1 MTWSWNCSADQNKRI
16 LWSHHARTGKN
27 REIKLNQQTIQC
39 QVLVW
44 LNKIWSRLIFIKL
57 YKSGP
62 LFFLSALP
70 AFHVLK
76 IEIGC
81 CPPQFYIQLFIVVHF
96 LLHSCEN
103 SKSHWLKRCEENPT
117 AIQVFCHV
125 AKNLNSSKI
134 YHPIFFFDF
143 FVFCKVTNGY
153 LDFVNTMK

>member
-1 MTWSWNCSADQNKRI
+1 MLYPKKTNEFCCLKI
-16 LWSHHARTGKN
+16 IYLFLLWSAEQSYDQVMHELRKN

-134 YHPIFFFDF
+134 YHPIFFWF
-143 FVFCKVTNGY
+143 
-153 LDFVNTMK
+153 